1 MKKKYILYL
10 FLIIIQIITCWKCG
24 ADQLKIKP
32 KGIDLAKYSNKRKLA
47 SSYSAIRIMADYSNL
62 RATSGI
68 SDSTIEQ
75 VKQLIDET
83 CNEFS
88 KILEVVPIGTQL
100 SIGEDDIKYSCDVDN
115 IGSGYQSYFLFSDLV
130 IFPTFDSTLATNVLA
145 AAGMCMYLTES
156 IRPIYGVLLIN
167 PNLSFSKRNTN
178 LYMKNLFF
186 HELTH
191 VLVFSPE
198 LFSSLGMMTTRIFD
212 GSFVSFINSPKV
224 LTTARQ
230 HFNCTSLNGVPLENQ
245 GGSGSAG
252 SHWEARYLLGDYMI
266 SSDYFDN
273 VISDITLALFEDSG
287 IYKVNYYSGGLFKFG
302 KNMGCEFFDNKCLEG
317 GNTAFKNE
325 FCTVNSEY
333 ICSRTKI
340 SRGQCILN
348 EYSSTIPKRY
358 RYFSDSDV
366 GGFEPANYCPVSN
379 TVSQSSDYYHASC
392 RVGST
397 SLSSDFGEVIGNSSF
412 CFLSSLLPSNSQLSS
427 SSRSICYQVE
437 CDSENKQIIVNIG
450 NNKVYCPTDG
460 GTIDNPSGFKGSI
473 NCPEYYEICGQETE
487 NEGEICNDMYDC
499 FDKKAETNINTIS
512 FFPEEDYVFVK
523 RSEGNMNFRK
533 SRTIFL
539 IIFECYYIM
548 LCFKF
553 GICY

>member
-325 FCTVNSEY
+325 FCTVKSEY

-523 RSEGNMNFRK
+523 RSEGNMNF
-533 SRTIFL
+533 IFNFNLILLFL
-539 IIFECYYIM
+539 ILYV
-548 LCFKF
+548 
-553 GICY
+553 

>member
-167 PNLSFSKRNTN
+167 PNLSFSRRNTN

-523 RSEGNMNFRK
+523 RSEGNMNF
-533 SRTIFL
+533 IFNFNLILLFL
-539 IIFECYYIM
+539 ILYV
-548 LCFKF
+548 
-553 GICY
+553 

>member
-115 IGSGYQSYFLFSDLV
+115 IGGGYQSYFLFSDLV

-230 HFNCTSLNGVPLENQ
+230 HFNCASLNGVPLENQ

-427 SSRSICYQVE
+427 SSRAICYQVE

-523 RSEGNMNFRK
+523 RSEGNMNF
-533 SRTIFL
+533 IFNFNLILLFL
-539 IIFECYYIM
+539 ILYI
-548 LCFKF
+548 
-553 GICY
+553 

>member
-100 SIGEDDIKYSCDVDN
+100 SIGEDNIKYSCDVDN

-427 SSRSICYQVE
+427 SSRAICYQVE

-523 RSEGNMNFRK
+523 RSEGNMNF
-533 SRTIFL
+533 IFNFNLILLFL
-539 IIFECYYIM
+539 ILYI
-548 LCFKF
+548 
-553 GICY
+553 

>member
-212 GSFVSFINSPKV
+212 GSFVSFINSAKV

-523 RSEGNMNFRK
+523 RSEGNMNF
-533 SRTIFL
+533 IFNFNLILLFL
-539 IIFECYYIM
+539 ILYI
-548 LCFKF
+548 
-553 GICY
+553 

>member
-427 SSRSICYQVE
+427 SSRAICYQVE

-460 GTIDNPSGFKGSI
+460 GTLDNPSGFKGSI

-499 FDKKAETNINTIS
+499 LDKKAETNINTIS

-523 RSEGNMNFRK
+523 RSEGNINF
-533 SRTIFL
+533 IFNFNLILLFL
-539 IIFECYYIM
+539 ILYV
-548 LCFKF
+548 
-553 GICY
+553 

>member
-523 RSEGNMNFRK
+523 RSEGNMNF
-533 SRTIFL
+533 IFNFNLILLFL
-539 IIFECYYIM
+539 ILYV
-548 LCFKF
+548 
-553 GICY
+553 

>member
-427 SSRSICYQVE
+427 SSRAICYQVE

-499 FDKKAETNINTIS
+499 LDKKAETNINTIS

-523 RSEGNMNFRK
+523 RSEGNMNF
-533 SRTIFL
+533 IFNFNLILLFL
-539 IIFECYYIM
+539 ILYI
-548 LCFKF
+548 
-553 GICY
+553 

>member
-325 FCTVNSEY
+325 FCIVNSEY

-523 RSEGNMNFRK
+523 RSEGNINF
-533 SRTIFL
+533 IFNFNLILLFL
-539 IIFECYYIM
+539 I
-548 LCFKF
+548 LC
-553 GICY
+553 I

>member
-212 GSFVSFINSPKV
+212 GSFVSFINSAKV

-325 FCTVNSEY
+325 FCTVNNEY

-523 RSEGNMNFRK
+523 RSEGNMNF
-533 SRTIFL
+533 IFNFNLILLFL
-539 IIFECYYIM
+539 ILYI
-548 LCFKF
+548 
-553 GICY
+553 

>member
-427 SSRSICYQVE
+427 SSRAICYQVE

-523 RSEGNMNFRK
+523 RSEGNMNF
-533 SRTIFL
+533 IFNFNLILLFL
-539 IIFECYYIM
+539 ILYI
-548 LCFKF
+548 
-553 GICY
+553 

>member
-1 MKKKYILYL
+1 MQKKYILYL

-47 SSYSAIRIMADYSNL
+47 SSYSAIRIISDYSNL

-167 PNLSFSKRNTN
+167 PNLSFSKRNT
-178 LYMKNLFF
+178 K
-186 HELTH
+186 
-191 VLVFSPE
+191 LVFSPE

-523 RSEGNMNFRK
+523 RSEGNMNF
-533 SRTIFL
+533 IFNFNLILLFL
-539 IIFECYYIM
+539 ILYI
-548 LCFKF
+548 
-553 GICY
+553 

>member
-100 SIGEDDIKYSCDVDN
+100 SIGEDNIKYSCDVDN

-523 RSEGNMNFRK
+523 RSEGNMNFK
-533 SRTIFL
+533 FNFNL
-539 IIFECYYIM
+539 ILLYLI
-548 LCFKF
+548 LC
-553 GICY
+553 I

>member
-460 GTIDNPSGFKGSI
+460 GTLDNPSGFKGSI

-523 RSEGNMNFRK
+523 RSEGNMNF
-533 SRTIFL
+533 IFNFNLILLFL
-539 IIFECYYIM
+539 ILYV
-548 LCFKF
+548 
-553 GICY
+553 

>member
-10 FLIIIQIITCWKCG
+10 FLIIIQIIACWKCG
-24 ADQLKIKP
+24 SDQLKIKP
-32 KGIDLAKYSNKRKLA
+32 KGIDLAKYSNKRKLP

-460 GTIDNPSGFKGSI
+460 GTLDNPSGFKGSI

-523 RSEGNMNFRK
+523 RSEGNMNFIFNFK
-533 SRTIFL
+533 LILLFL
-539 IIFECYYIM
+539 ILYV
-548 LCFKF
+548 
-553 GICY
+553 

>member
-24 ADQLKIKP
+24 TDQLKIKP

-427 SSRSICYQVE
+427 SSRAICYQVE

-523 RSEGNMNFRK
+523 RSEGNMNF
-533 SRTIFL
+533 IFNFNLILLFL
-539 IIFECYYIM
+539 ILYI
-548 LCFKF
+548 
-553 GICY
+553 

>member
-100 SIGEDDIKYSCDVDN
+100 SIGEDNIKYSCDVDN

-427 SSRSICYQVE
+427 SSRAICYQVE

-523 RSEGNMNFRK
+523 RSEGNMNF
-533 SRTIFL
+533 IFNFNLILLFL
-539 IIFECYYIM
+539 I
-548 LCFKF
+548 LC
-553 GICY
+553 I

>member
-167 PNLSFSKRNTN
+167 PNLSFSRRNTN

-523 RSEGNMNFRK
+523 RSEGNMNF
-533 SRTIFL
+533 IFNFNLILLFL
-539 IIFECYYIM
+539 ILYI
-548 LCFKF
+548 
-553 GICY
+553 

>member
-230 HFNCTSLNGVPLENQ
+230 HFNCTSLNGIPLENQ

-427 SSRSICYQVE
+427 SSRAICYQVE

-523 RSEGNMNFRK
+523 RSEGNMNF
-533 SRTIFL
+533 IFNFNLILLFL
-539 IIFECYYIM
+539 ILYI
-548 LCFKF
+548 
-553 GICY
+553 

>member
-62 RATSGI
+62 RGTSGI

-427 SSRSICYQVE
+427 SSRAICYQVE

-450 NNKVYCPTDG
+450 NNKVYCPTNG

-523 RSEGNMNFRK
+523 RSEGNMNF
-533 SRTIFL
+533 IFNFNLILLFL
-539 IIFECYYIM
+539 ILYI
-548 LCFKF
+548 
-553 GICY
+553 

>member
-198 LFSSLGMMTTRIFD
+198 LFSNLGMMTTRIFD

-427 SSRSICYQVE
+427 SSRAICYQVE

-523 RSEGNMNFRK
+523 RSEGNMNF
-533 SRTIFL
+533 IFNFNLILLFL
-539 IIFECYYIM
+539 ILYI
-548 LCFKF
+548 
-553 GICY
+553 

>member
-325 FCTVNSEY
+325 FCTVKSEY

-427 SSRSICYQVE
+427 SSRAICYQVE

-523 RSEGNMNFRK
+523 RSEGNMIFIFNFNL
-533 SRTIFL
+533 ILLFL
-539 IIFECYYIM
+539 ILYI
-548 LCFKF
+548 
-553 GICY
+553 

>member
-167 PNLSFSKRNTN
+167 PNLSFSRRNTN

-427 SSRSICYQVE
+427 SSRAICYQVE

-512 FFPEEDYVFVK
+512 FFPEEDYIFVK
-523 RSEGNMNFRK
+523 RSEGNMNF
-533 SRTIFL
+533 IFNFNLILLFL
-539 IIFECYYIM
+539 ILYV
-548 LCFKF
+548 
-553 GICY
+553 